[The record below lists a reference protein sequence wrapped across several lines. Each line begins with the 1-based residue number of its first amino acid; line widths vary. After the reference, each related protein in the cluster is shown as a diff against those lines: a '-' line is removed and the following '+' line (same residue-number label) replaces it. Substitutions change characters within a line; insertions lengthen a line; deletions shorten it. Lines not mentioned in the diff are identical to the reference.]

1 MTPAKALRKAIET
14 CELQHP
20 EFRKHAE
27 VLSSRIEDALAGYAP
42 RIEWVVGPSRVGKSM
57 LINLLS
63 RLYPPQRV
71 DGKKSLPVLV
81 VSVPAGISP
90 SMLPSSVL
98 TALGVPLPQ
107 KSSNAGIMSMRL
119 LDQLRL
125 AGTRVIVFEEAS
137 HIVEPGARVPPRGAA
152 DWLKELSD
160 KAGVTILMFGVPRLE
175 RLFASNEQLRTRAS
189 TRREFRPYDARNPE
203 QFRDFAVCV
212 NTYAQ
217 LFQKHGYP
225 IQMSIETL
233 VQHCYLLSGGLIG
246 ILSRFMQELACLVGN
261 EAPRELHFQDC
272 ARASEAVEST
282 GHPNHPAF
290 MKFQV
295 SPVELTQAHIH
306 TLEINGMSVPKLFPH
321 QAAA

>member
-20 EFRKHAE
+20 EFVKHTQ
-27 VLSSRIEDALAGYAP
+27 VLLSRVDDAIAGYAP
-42 RIEWVVGPSRVGKSM
+42 RIEWIVGPSRVGKSM
-57 LINLLS
+57 LINLLA
-63 RLYPPQRV
+63 RTYPALRV
-71 DGKKSLPVLV
+71 EGKKSVPVLV

-107 KSSNAGIMSMRL
+107 KSSNAGLMSMRL

-125 AGTRVIVFEEAS
+125 AGTKVIIFEEAS

-246 ILSRFMQELACLVGN
+246 ILSRLMQELACLVGN

>member
-20 EFRKHAE
+20 EFVKHTQ
-27 VLSSRIEDALAGYAP
+27 VLLSRVDDAIAGYAP
-42 RIEWVVGPSRVGKSM
+42 RIEWIVGPSRVGKSM
-57 LINLLS
+57 LINLLA
-63 RLYPPQRV
+63 RTYPALRV
-71 DGKKSLPVLV
+71 EGKKSVPVLV

-107 KSSNAGIMSMRL
+107 KSSNAGLMSMRL

-125 AGTRVIVFEEAS
+125 AGTKVIIFEEAS

-246 ILSRFMQELACLVGN
+246 ILSRLMQELACLVGN
-261 EAPRELHFQDC
+261 EAPRELLFQDC

>member
-71 DGKKSLPVLV
+71 DGKKSVPVLV

-107 KSSNAGIMSMRL
+107 KSSNAGLMSMRL

-125 AGTRVIVFEEAS
+125 AGTRVIIFEEAS

-160 KAGVTILMFGVPRLE
+160 KAGITIFMFGVPRLE

-189 TRREFRPYDARNPE
+189 TRREFRPYDVRQPE

-225 IQMSIETL
+225 IQVSIETL

-246 ILSRFMQELACLVGN
+246 ILSRLMQELACLVGN
-261 EAPRELHFQDC
+261 EAPRELHFHDC
-272 ARASEAVEST
+272 ANAAESVEGT
-282 GHPNHPAF
+282 GHPAHPAF
-290 MKFQV
+290 MKPQV

-306 TLEINGMSVPKLFPH
+306 TLESNGMTVPRLPQL
-321 QAAA
+321 QASA

>member
-1 MTPAKALRKAIET
+1 
-14 CELQHP
+14 
-20 EFRKHAE
+20 
-27 VLSSRIEDALAGYAP
+27 
-42 RIEWVVGPSRVGKSM
+42 
-57 LINLLS
+57 
-63 RLYPPQRV
+63 
-71 DGKKSLPVLV
+71 
-81 VSVPAGISP
+81 
-90 SMLPSSVL
+90 MLPSSVL
-98 TALGVPLPQ
+98 TALGVLLPQ
-107 KSSNAGIMSMRL
+107 KSSNTGLMSMRL

-125 AGTRVIVFEEAS
+125 AGTRVIIFEEAS
-137 HIVEPGARVPPRGAA
+137 HLVEPGARVPPRGAA
-152 DWLKELSD
+152 DWFKELSD

-189 TRREFRPYDARNPE
+189 TRREFRPYDARNQE

-212 NTYAQ
+212 NTYAK
-217 LFQKHGYP
+217 LFQTHGYP
-225 IQMSIETL
+225 IQMSIESL

-246 ILSRFMQELACLVGN
+246 ILSRLMQELACVVDN

-306 TLEINGMSVPKLFPH
+306 TLEINGMSVPKLFQH

>member
-1 MTPAKALRKAIET
+1 MSQAKALRKAIET

-27 VLSSRIEDALAGYAP
+27 VLSGRIEDALAGYAP

-71 DGKKSLPVLV
+71 DGKKCVPVLV

-107 KSSNAGIMSMRL
+107 KSSNTGIMSMRL

-125 AGTRVIVFEEAS
+125 AGTKVIIFEEAS

-152 DWLKELSD
+152 DWFKELSD
-160 KAGVTILMFGVPRLE
+160 KAGVTIFMFGVPRLE

-189 TRREFRPYDARNPE
+189 SRREFRPYDARIPKE
-203 QFRDFAVCV
+203 RRDFAVCV
-212 NTYAQ
+212 NTYSQ

-225 IQMSIETL
+225 IQVPIETL
-233 VQHCYLLSGGLIG
+233 VHHCYLLSGGLIG
-246 ILSRFMQELACLVGN
+246 ILSRFMQELACLVSH
-261 EAPRELHFQDC
+261 EEPRALDLQDC
-272 ARASEAVEST
+272 ATAAESVEGT
-282 GHPNHPAF
+282 GHPAHPAF
-290 MKFQV
+290 VKAQMQ
-295 SPVELTQAHIH
+295 PVELTQAHIH
-306 TLEINGMSVPKLFPH
+306 TLESNGMTVPRLPQL
-321 QAAA
+321 QAAS